1 MPVKIPNK
9 ILPRQHEIYNDFLKE
24 LDKHMADI
32 MDGSAQDMFEIRD
45 IADIMHIHPRHL
57 NDTIKRT
64 TGKSACYYFEQK
76 IMDIA
81 RQQLTET
88 NLPVAA
94 IAIQLTFDPSNF
106 TKFFK
111 RFEGITP
118 KQYRGEVFAESLS
131 H

>member
-1 MPVKIPNK
+1 MPVNAPNK
-9 ILPRQHEIYNDFLKE
+9 ILPRQHEIYSDFLKE
-24 LDKHMADI
+24 LDKHLADI
-32 MDGSAQDMFEIRD
+32 MDGTAQDMFEIRD

-64 TGKSACYYFEQK
+64 TGKSACYFFEQK

-94 IAIQLTFDPSNF
+94 IATRLTFDPSNF

-118 KQYRGEVFAESLS
+118 KQYREEVFAELLN